1 VPRSQCLL
9 IVVFDAAKA
18 RFFKQEADGRIR
30 PEAKL
35 NSDLHAHTRDEMS
48 DKPGRVFSSVG
59 GVRHAYEYRSDPHKY
74 EKHKFVHKL
83 VTLLDNIHDKGLFTH
98 LVIVAPKRSLG
109 EFHDIA
115 SPRLNRLVL
124 REISKEF
131 TKFSDHELEE
141 RLRPYVGSDMA

>member
-1 VPRSQCLL
+1 VPRSRDVL
-9 IVVFDAAKA
+9 IVVFDAAMA
-18 RFFKQEADGRIR
+18 RFFKQEVDGRIHA
-30 PEAKL
+30 EAKL
-35 NSDLHAHTRDEMS
+35 NSGLHAHTRDEMS
-48 DKPGRVFSSVG
+48 DKQGRAFSSVG

-83 VTLLDNIHDKGLFTH
+83 VTLLDNVHDKGLFTH
-98 LVIVAPKRSLG
+98 LVIVGPKRSLG

-115 SPRLNRLVL
+115 SPKLNRLVL
-124 REISKEF
+124 REISKDF

>member
-1 VPRSQCLL
+1 MPRSQGLL

-18 RFFKQEADGRIR
+18 RFFKQEADGRIQA
-30 PEAKL
+30 EAKL
-35 NSDLHAHTRDEMS
+35 KSGLHAYTRDEMS

-83 VTLLDNIHDKGLFTH
+83 VTVLDKAYDKGLFTH
-98 LVIVAPKRSLG
+98 LVIVGPKRSLG

-115 SPRLNRLVL
+115 SPKLRRLVL

-131 TKFSDHELEE
+131 SNFSDHDLEE
-141 RLRPYVGSDMA
+141 RLRPYVASDIT